1 MDLDFS
7 NRNILMVSF
16 LAAGLIIGGTSTYL
30 YMTFDEIGEDEAANK
45 IIETVEQQSGE
56 NLELVNA
63 ETENGLYK
71 IDLRT
76 SENTL
81 STFHITK
88 DGKMFSNAMQD
99 IDEMRNVLNA
109 QQEFYTCLEEN
120 NVVIYGNMEEQA
132 TVLQIQLLGGGNGL
146 QDIYRDVSDEE
157 NLQEAQSRGVES
169 VPAFYLGGNTLEG
182 VQQIEQIEEF
192 TGCNLDLE

>member
-7 NRNILMVSF
+7 NRNILIVSF
-16 LAAGLIIGGTSTYL
+16 LVAGLIIGGTSTYL
-30 YMTFDEIGEDEAANK
+30 YMTADEIGEEEAANK

-56 NLELVNA
+56 SLELVNV
-63 ETENGLYK
+63 ETESGLYK

-99 IDEMRNVLNA
+99 IDEMNNVLNA

-120 NVVIYGNMEEQA
+120 NVVLYGNMEEQA

-182 VQQIEQIEEF
+182 VQQIEQVEEF